1 MARIF
6 PGVNLV
12 VDDRDIA
19 PSYRDQEIAAKRDKA
34 DSQKIILTEDS
45 IRKELDKIEANISAA
60 DVLLASLVSQINDA
74 QSEGNTDVAATL
86 QGQYNSQFALRQD
99 LAKERNNT
107 TLQLV
112 KFKVGESNAAKEAI
126 APKNTSGTK
135 SNDVPIISTTTGA
148 QSLGTFSPVGTTDLQ
163 YNASTVRESYFSST
177 PAFTKQMRFQ
187 SNSPSAVGAATELWN
202 TANGSK
208 GMIVTS
214 AATVKA
220 WNSGSQ
226 LSTSA
231 QLGDNHNYG
240 FQFMY
245 NPGTVSMNYFTSPN
259 IDVTMMTSGQD
270 LFNLSGVAG
279 SQGSVG
285 FQIIINRIFDMQY
298 FDRFGVKRQG
308 AEQAYSKPPRSNQ
321 EWKELYNKGTM
332 YDIEYLLRTL
342 MGTTMSSYLRG
353 QNTAD
358 MGWLPAIPVELHL
371 GKSLRYLGTINS
383 FNLNHTIFDERM
395 VPLFTTVD
403 VQFARLPDYPAT

>member
-1 MARIF
+1 MAGLL
-6 PGVNLV
+6 PGLRFDDNDV
-12 VDDRDIA
+12 V
-19 PSYRDQEIAAKRDKA
+19 PSYRDQQIASKKDKA
-34 DSQKIILTEDS
+34 DSQKTIVTEAT
-45 IRKELDKIEANISAA
+45 IRTSLDQIEAAIVAA
-60 DVLLASLVSQINDA
+60 DLVLAGLVEQISEA
-74 QSEGNTDVAATL
+74 QAIADFATADTL
-86 QGQYNSQFALRQD
+86 RAQYDTQLALRQD

-107 TLQLV
+107 SVQLV
-112 KFKVGESNAAKEAI
+112 KFKVAESNAATEAVT
-126 APKNTSGTK
+126 PKNTSGSK
-135 SNDVPIISTTTGA
+135 SNDVPVVSTTTGA
-148 QSLGTFSPVGTTDLQ
+148 QSLGTFSPVGTTELQ
-163 YNASTVRESYFSST
+163 YNASTVRESYFSVT
-177 PAFTKQMRFQ
+177 PSFTKEMRFQ
-187 SNSPSAVGAATELWN
+187 SNSPSAVKAATELWSS
-202 TANGSK
+202 AYGSK

-220 WNSGSQ
+220 WNSGAQ

-285 FQIIINRIFDMQY
+285 FQIVINRIFDMQY
-298 FDRFGVKRQG
+298 FDRNGIKRQG
-308 AEQAYSKPPRSNQ
+308 AEQAYPKPPRSNQ
-321 EWKELYNKGTM
+321 EWQELYNKGTM

-403 VQFARLPDYPAT
+403 IQFARLPDYPAI